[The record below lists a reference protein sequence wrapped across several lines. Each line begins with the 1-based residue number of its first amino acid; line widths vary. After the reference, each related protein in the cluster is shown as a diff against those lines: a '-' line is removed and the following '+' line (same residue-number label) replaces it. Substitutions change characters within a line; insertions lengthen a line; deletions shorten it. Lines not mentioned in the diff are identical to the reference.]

1 MALDREGQ
9 LMRFVVQA
17 RIGKDVSEKLGTI
30 TRDLKSFIKELNFSK
45 IEETQLQD
53 TFIDMIAE
61 ECEGFCDKM
70 RKRIA
75 ITPQNKT
82 TSE

>member
-1 MALDREGQ
+1 MAKDREGQ

-17 RIGKDVSEKLGTI
+17 RIGKDVSKTLGALI
-30 TRDLKSFIKELNFSK
+30 RDLKSFIKELDLSK
-45 IEETQLQD
+45 IEETQLQG
-53 TFIDMIAE
+53 TFIDMVAE

-70 RKRIA
+70 RNRIA

-82 TSE
+82 LPE